1 MSKKVLIGIGVILV
15 LAVAAVAAYILRPTA
30 EASAPIEAVPVQVDQ
45 PQPEMEIGDET
56 GSQSESM
63 DSGDSD
69 EASSEPQAE
78 DTVGEAEEGAA
89 DLPQGVVVFTIVQ
102 EQSEVRFTLDE
113 LLRGNPK
120 TVVGKT
126 NQVAGEIAIDV
137 ENPANSQVGTIL
149 VNARTLVTDNDFRNR
164 AINNEILD
172 TGKFEFISFT
182 PTGITNFPE
191 NPQIGDELSFQI
203 TGDLTI
209 RDVTHQVTFDAI
221 VVVNSETTLTGYAST
236 EVARADYDLE
246 IPEVPSVADVD
257 EEVLLEIDFTATSQ

>member
-1 MSKKVLIGIGVILV
+1 MSKKVFIGIGVVLILV
-15 LAVAAVAAYILRPTA
+15 VAAVAAYILRPTA
-30 EASAPIEAVPVQVDQ
+30 EASAPIEAVPVQVNQ
-45 PQPEMEIGDET
+45 SQPEGETGDET

-63 DSGDSD
+63 ESGDSD
-69 EASSEPQAE
+69 EQSIASMTE
-78 DTVGEAEEGAA
+78 DTVGEDEESAS
-89 DLPQGVVVFTIVQ
+89 DFPQGLVVFTIVQ
-102 EQSEVRFTLDE
+102 EESEVRFTLDE

-120 TVVGKT
+120 TVVGIT

-172 TGKFEFISFT
+172 TGDYEFITFT
-182 PTGITNFPE
+182 PTGISGFPD
-191 NPQIGDELSFQI
+191 NPQIGEELTFQI

-209 RDVTHQVTFDAI
+209 RDITHQVTFDAV
-221 VVVNSETTLTGYAST
+221 VVVNSETNLSGFAST
-236 EVARADYDLE
+236 KVARADYALD

-257 EEVLLEIDFTATSQ
+257 EEVLLEIDFTATAP